1 MFANKRRLFICLFI
15 TIAILAGGIAI
26 ARYTPIPIPAEF
38 AGQMAVYTRNKP
50 NAEVTVAV
58 ITDSGTEISAYGHDG
73 IRIPVRERYY
83 EIGDITSTFTG
94 AIAARAVAEGKL
106 SPNERISEL
115 LPLPRAVYSP
125 SIYELLTHSSAYSS
139 YAPDLSGAENSKHNP
154 YTGIDAN
161 RLVAEMNDFKLT
173 YKPPYLYSY
182 SRFGTAAAGA
192 CLSQIYDVDFY
203 SILTIFASEELGL
216 KHTFVSLDNRV
227 ENGWIWDD
235 GDAYIASL
243 SLTST
248 IGDMAAYAKLYLG
261 NGPDYLSL
269 TTDPSYEI
277 NVENDIGYFWNLTE
291 HNNIIYHTGETGHY
305 AAAMILDRESRMAV
319 VVLSN
324 YRNDRYGNVYDL
336 GRALLEDSR

>member
-1 MFANKRRLFICLFI
+1 MFANKRRLLICILI
-15 TIAILAGGIAI
+15 TAAILAAGTAI
-26 ARYTPIPIPAEF
+26 AWYTPVMIPAGF
-38 AGQMAVYTRNKP
+38 AGQMTAYTRNKP

-58 ITDSGTEISAYGHDG
+58 ITDSGTEITAFGHDG

-94 AIAARAVAEGKL
+94 AIAAKAVAEGKL

-115 LPLPRAVYSP
+115 LPLSRAVYSP
-125 SIYELLTHSSAYSS
+125 SVYELLTHSSAYSS
-139 YAPDLSGAENSKHNP
+139 YAPDLSGPASSGHNP

-182 SRFGTAAAGA
+182 SRFGAAAAGA
-192 CLSQIYDVDFY
+192 CISQIYDVDFY
-203 SILTIFASEELGL
+203 SILTIFAGEELGL
-216 KHTFVSLDNRV
+216 KHTFVALDNRV
-227 ENGWIWDD
+227 ENGWVWDD

-243 SLTST
+243 SLSST

-269 TTDPSYEI
+269 ATDPSYEI
-277 NVENDIGYFWNLTE
+277 NMENDIGYFWNLTE
-291 HNNIIYHTGETGHY
+291 HNSIIYHTGETGHY
-305 AAAMILDRESRMAV
+305 AAALIIDRDSRIAV
-319 VVLSN
+319 IVLSN

-336 GRALLEDSR
+336 GRTLLEESR